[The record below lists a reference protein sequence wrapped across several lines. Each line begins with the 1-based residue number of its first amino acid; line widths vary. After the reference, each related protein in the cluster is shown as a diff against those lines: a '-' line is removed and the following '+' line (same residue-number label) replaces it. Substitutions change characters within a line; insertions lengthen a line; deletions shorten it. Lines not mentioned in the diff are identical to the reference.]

1 MEKKLLVSVI
11 MFILIC
17 IAIWFQINFINVFT
31 FFGVSANLAIVIIC
45 GIGLLAG
52 KMPGALVGTAYGVL
66 MDLLFGKS
74 FGFYLA
80 LYGALGFAAG
90 ELSRGFSKDNK
101 MSMYYMVA
109 IFTVIT
115 EVLTNLLFV
124 LIYDY
129 DFEIIAI
136 TKKLVLETVYNIIMA
151 KILLKPIRTISEV
164 INKCKNS
171 YYLL

>member
-1 MEKKLLVSVI
+1 MEKKLLVSLI

-17 IAIWFQINFINVFT
+17 IAIWFQVNFINVFT
-31 FFGVSANLAIVIIC
+31 FFGVSANVAIVIIC
-45 GIGLLAG
+45 GIGLLSG
-52 KMPGALVGTAYGVL
+52 KTPGALVGTAYGVL
-66 MDLLFGKS
+66 FDLLFGKS
-74 FGFYLA
+74 FGVYLV
-80 LYGALGFAAG
+80 LYGFFAG

-115 EVLTNLLFV
+115 EIVTNLLFV

-129 DFEIIAI
+129 DFEIVAI
-136 TKKLVLETVYNIIMA
+136 GKKLILETVYNIIMA
-151 KILLKPIRTISEV
+151 RVLFKPIRSMSEV

>member
-1 MEKKLLVSVI
+1 MEKKLLVSLI

-17 IAIWFQINFINVFT
+17 IAIWFQVNFINVFT

-45 GIGLLAG
+45 GIGLLSG
-52 KMPGALVGTAYGVL
+52 KAPGALLGATYGFL
-66 MDLLFGKS
+66 LDLLFGKS
-74 FGFYLA
+74 LGVYFT
-80 LYGALGFAAG
+80 LYGLLGFASG

-109 IFTVIT
+109 IFTIIT
-115 EVLTNLLFV
+115 EIVTNLLFV
-124 LIYDY
+124 LIYNY
-129 DFEIIAI
+129 EFEIVAI
-136 TKKLVLETVYNIIMA
+136 GKKIILETLYNIIMVRV
-151 KILLKPIRTISEV
+151 LFKPIRNMSEV